1 MFFNQVIN
9 VHGFHEVRQ
18 MVIETAELFVSENSL
33 VELEIA
39 IGNLKRYNS
48 PGNDQIPGEL
58 ITAGVKHIL
67 RYTDLFFP
75 HEITPQQWKE
85 FINLPIYKKGNE

>member
-1 MFFNQVIN
+1 MFFNQVLN

-18 MVIETAELFVSENSL
+18 TVIETAELFVPETSL

-48 PGNDQIPGEL
+48 PGNDHIPGEL
-58 ITAGVKHIL
+58 IKAGGETYPEIHRLICSPRNNSTAVEG
-67 RYTDLFFP
+67 
-75 HEITPQQWKE
+75 
-85 FINLPIYKKGNE
+85 IY